1 MTDLE
6 LRRMYLKKT
15 ETAARERYEKKLY
28 EKQLQKNKPVS
39 KISDEMVER
48 LFGTITRLKD

>member
-6 LRRMYLKKT
+6 LRKMYLKKT